1 MGIERFSYSKIGVFE
16 QCRYKYKLIYTDGH
30 YISTDSVATEFG
42 TLVHYIE
49 EQMVKRLNTNF
60 TLTETDYQ
68 ELLDL
73 FEYADIHNPTETVLG
88 LTILRDKYKD
98 EWNVPDKSNR
108 TYEEK
113 ADEYKVK
120 GIYRLREF
128 LRNNPEVEVL
138 DAEKE
143 FNLDFQGYLFHG
155 FIDRVYRNTST
166 GEIYVEDIKTWS
178 QEAGS
183 SELTTPMQF
192 VIYCLAAEQIY
203 NVTDNQLKCFYELPL
218 CNIKQAA
225 GTKGF
230 ISRGVKKLSK
240 LLAEIET
247 GDFTP
252 NPSPL
257 CHWCVFSGT
266 YPNQPEEAKKLCPYF
281 SHWTKLKKDFTVENE
296 FLGPDQHDKILEA
309 FQNDYKKAKPKAII
323 EVVDSARRF
332 IIRR

>member
-1 MGIERFSYSKIGVFE
+1 MGTERFSYSKIGVFE
-16 QCRYKYKLIYTDGH
+16 QCRYKYKLIYTDGN

-49 EQMVKRLNTNF
+49 EQMVNRLNTNF
-60 TLTETDYQ
+60 TLTEGDYQ

-73 FEYADIHNPTETVLG
+73 FENADIHNPNETVLG
-88 LTILRDKYKD
+88 LRILRDKYQA

-113 ADEYKVK
+113 ADEYKVR

-128 LRNNPEVEVL
+128 LRNNPDIEVL
-138 DAEKE
+138 EAEKE

-155 FIDRVYRNTST
+155 FIDRVYRNIST

-230 ISRGVKKLSK
+230 ISRGVKKLTK
-240 LLAEIET
+240 LLEEIKS

-281 SHWTKLKKDFTVENE
+281 SH
-296 FLGPDQHDKILEA
+296 
-309 FQNDYKKAKPKAII
+309 
-323 EVVDSARRF
+323 
-332 IIRR
+332 

>member
-1 MGIERFSYSKIGVFE
+1 MGTERFSYSKIGVFE
-16 QCRYKYKLIYTDGH
+16 QCRYKYKLIYTDGN

-60 TLTETDYQ
+60 TLTEGDYQ

-73 FEYADIHNPTETVLG
+73 FENADIHNPNETVLG
-88 LTILRDKYKD
+88 LRILRDKYQA

-128 LRNNPEVEVL
+128 LRNNPDIEVL
-138 DAEKE
+138 EAEKE

-230 ISRGVKKLSK
+230 ISRGVKKLTK
-240 LLAEIET
+240 LLEEIKS

-281 SHWTKLKKDFTVENE
+281 SH
-296 FLGPDQHDKILEA
+296 
-309 FQNDYKKAKPKAII
+309 
-323 EVVDSARRF
+323 
-332 IIRR
+332 

>member
-1 MGIERFSYSKIGVFE
+1 MSAERFSYSKIGVFE

-60 TLTETDYQ
+60 TLTEDDYQ

-73 FEYADIHNPTETVLG
+73 LENADIHNPNETVLG
-88 LTILRDKYKD
+88 LRILRDKYQE

-128 LRNNPEVEVL
+128 LRNNPDIEVL
-138 DAEKE
+138 EAEKE

-203 NVTDNQLKCFYELPL
+203 NVTDNQLKCF
-218 CNIKQAA
+218 
-225 GTKGF
+225 
-230 ISRGVKKLSK
+230 S
-240 LLAEIET
+240 LA
-247 GDFTP
+247 
-252 NPSPL
+252 
-257 CHWCVFSGT
+257 
-266 YPNQPEEAKKLCPYF
+266 
-281 SHWTKLKKDFTVENE
+281 
-296 FLGPDQHDKILEA
+296 
-309 FQNDYKKAKPKAII
+309 
-323 EVVDSARRF
+323 
-332 IIRR
+332 

>member
-1 MGIERFSYSKIGVFE
+1 MEVSMSAERFSYSKIGVFE

-42 TLVHYIE
+42 TLIHYIE

-60 TLTETDYQ
+60 TLTEDDYQ

-73 FEYADIHNPTETVLG
+73 LENADIHNPNETVLG
-88 LTILRDKYKD
+88 LRILRDKYQE
-98 EWNVPDKSNR
+98 EWNIPDKSNR

-128 LRNNPEVEVL
+128 LRNNPDIEVL
-138 DAEKE
+138 EAEKE

-230 ISRGVKKLSK
+230 ISRGVKKLTK
-240 LLAEIET
+240 LLEEIKS

-281 SHWTKLKKDFTVENE
+281 SH
-296 FLGPDQHDKILEA
+296 
-309 FQNDYKKAKPKAII
+309 
-323 EVVDSARRF
+323 
-332 IIRR
+332 

>member
-1 MGIERFSYSKIGVFE
+1 MGTERFSYSKIGVFE
-16 QCRYKYKLIYTDGH
+16 QCRYKYKLIYTDGN

-60 TLTETDYQ
+60 TLTEGDYQ

-73 FEYADIHNPTETVLG
+73 FENADIHNPNETVLG
-88 LTILRDKYKD
+88 LRILRDKYQA

-113 ADEYKVK
+113 ADEYKIR

-128 LRNNPEVEVL
+128 LRNNPDIEVL
-138 DAEKE
+138 EAEKE

-155 FIDRVYRNTST
+155 FIDRVYRNTLT

-230 ISRGVKKLSK
+230 ISRGVKKLTK
-240 LLAEIET
+240 LLEEIKT

-252 NPSPL
+252 SPSPL

-281 SHWTKLKKDFTVENE
+281 SH
-296 FLGPDQHDKILEA
+296 
-309 FQNDYKKAKPKAII
+309 
-323 EVVDSARRF
+323 
-332 IIRR
+332 

>member
-1 MGIERFSYSKIGVFE
+1 MGTERFSYSKIGVFE
-16 QCRYKYKLIYTDGH
+16 QCRYKYKLIYTDGN

-49 EQMVKRLNTNF
+49 EQMVNRLNTNF
-60 TLTETDYQ
+60 TLTEGDYQ

-73 FEYADIHNPTETVLG
+73 FENADIHNPNETVLG
-88 LTILRDKYKD
+88 LRILRDKYQA

-128 LRNNPEVEVL
+128 LRNNPDIEVL
-138 DAEKE
+138 EAEKE

-230 ISRGVKKLSK
+230 ISRGVKKLTK
-240 LLAEIET
+240 LLEEIKS

-281 SHWTKLKKDFTVENE
+281 SH
-296 FLGPDQHDKILEA
+296 
-309 FQNDYKKAKPKAII
+309 
-323 EVVDSARRF
+323 
-332 IIRR
+332 

>member
-1 MGIERFSYSKIGVFE
+1 MGTERFSYSKIGVFE
-16 QCRYKYKLIYTDGH
+16 QCRYKYKLIYTDGN

-73 FEYADIHNPTETVLG
+73 FENADIHNPNETVLG
-88 LTILRDKYKD
+88 LRILRDKYQA

-113 ADEYKVK
+113 ADEYKIR

-128 LRNNPEVEVL
+128 LRNNPDIEVL
-138 DAEKE
+138 EAEKE

-155 FIDRVYRNTST
+155 FIDRVYRNTLT

-230 ISRGVKKLSK
+230 ISRGVKKLTK
-240 LLAEIET
+240 LLEEIKS

-281 SHWTKLKKDFTVENE
+281 SH
-296 FLGPDQHDKILEA
+296 
-309 FQNDYKKAKPKAII
+309 
-323 EVVDSARRF
+323 
-332 IIRR
+332 